1 MERRQGI
8 VAKYNEAIDR
18 LNTTL
23 DDSKKVVYLNHKD
36 VEHCGS
42 HHLYLVRLKGRT
54 RVEANSVIEEMA
66 KRDIAT
72 NVHYKPLPMM
82 TAYKTLGFDIQS
94 YPNAFRL
101 FENEI
106 TLPLHTCLT
115 DEQVDYVINNFV
127 DIIKSLS

>member
-1 MERRQGI
+1 M
-8 VAKYNEAIDR
+8 
-18 LNTTL
+18 
-23 DDSKKVVYLNHKD
+23 
-36 VEHCGS
+36 
-42 HHLYLVRLKGRT
+42 
-54 RVEANSVIEEMA
+54 EANSVIEEMA